1 MGVPI
6 ARLIVISGP
15 SGAGKGTLI
24 RYALPKLEGPI
35 LSVSATT
42 RPPRAGE
49 QDGRDYYFLSEDD
62 FRSWV
67 AQGRFLE
74 WAEYAG
80 YLYGT
85 PKEPVQRALDSGHD
99 VILEIELKGA
109 DEILR
114 QCPGA
119 VVVFIVPPSLEE
131 LEKRLRKRRTED
143 EAAIQKR
150 LARAKEELAEV
161 ARRASEGSLCGHYV
175 IVNDEVER
183 AGEQLVTILR
193 QLHQDDEQ
201 TDNR

>member
-1 MGVPI
+1 M
-6 ARLIVISGP
+6 
-15 SGAGKGTLI
+15 
-24 RYALPKLEGPI
+24 
-35 LSVSATT
+35 SVSATT

-67 AQGRFLE
+67 AEGRFLE

-85 PKEPVQRALDSGHD
+85 PKEPVQRALHSGHD

-143 EAAIQKR
+143 ETAIQRR

-161 ARRASEGSLCGHYV
+161 ARRVSEGSLCGHYV
-175 IVNDEVER
+175 IVNDDVER

-193 QLHQDDEQ
+193 QLQQDDEQ